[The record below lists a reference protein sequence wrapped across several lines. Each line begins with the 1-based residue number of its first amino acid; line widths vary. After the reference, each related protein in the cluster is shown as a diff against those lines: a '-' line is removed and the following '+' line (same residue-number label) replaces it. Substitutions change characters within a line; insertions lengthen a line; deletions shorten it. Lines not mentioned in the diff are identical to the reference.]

1 MKHINPA
8 TLYIVFSRGVPV
20 RSKAAHRRCSHPT
33 ARWDNAVCGPAR
45 RGLSLNIIGL
55 GASGKRRNRVPMRL
69 KGCQSVASAGMHWSD
84 LGKGTTLACAL
95 RFVPAPA

>member
-33 ARWDNAVCGPAR
+33 ARWGNAVCGPAR
-45 RGLSLNIIGL
+45 HGLPEALNAIYLNAIYIVAGL
-55 GASGKRRNRVPMRL
+55 IEPPARPSF
-69 KGCQSVASAGMHWSD
+69 SAGGGRIRAVRVST
-84 LGKGTTLACAL
+84 G
-95 RFVPAPA
+95 